1 MQFNLFFKL
10 HKNNMTKVVL
20 ASNNQK
26 KINEMQHLLSDI
38 NLEIIPQSFFNI
50 GEADEPYQTFV
61 ENALAKARY
70 ASKKTNLPAIADDS
84 GICVDHLDFN
94 PGVRSARFA
103 HEKATDDENLLKL
116 LDDLEGVKNR
126 NAHYYCS
133 IVFVTTPDDPQP
145 IICEGVW
152 KGKIVE
158 QPRGSNGFGY
168 DPIFEDFMTE
178 NTAAELDPQLKNK
191 LSHRGQALQQL
202 KLKLTIKYEQ
212 K

>member
-10 HKNNMTKVVL
+10 HTNNMTKVVL

-103 HEKATDDENLLKL
+103 HENATDDENLSKL
-116 LDDLEGVKNR
+116 LNDLKGVKKR

-133 IVFVTTPDDPQP
+133 IVFVTAPDDPQP

>member
-1 MQFNLFFKL
+1 MRFNLFFKL
-10 HKNNMTKVVL
+10 HTNNMTKVVL

-26 KINEMQHLLSDI
+26 KINEMQHLLADI
-38 NLEIIPQSFFNI
+38 NLEIMPQSFFNI

-94 PGVRSARFA
+94 PGVSSARFA
-103 HEKATDDENLLKL
+103 HENATDDENLLKL
-116 LDDLEGVKNR
+116 LHDLKGVKNR

-145 IICEGVW
+145 IICEGIW

>member
-1 MQFNLFFKL
+1 MQLNLFFKL
-10 HKNNMTKVVL
+10 HTNNMTKVVL

-103 HEKATDDENLLKL
+103 HENATDDENLLKL
-116 LDDLEGVKNR
+116 LHDLEGVKNR

-133 IVFVTTPDDPQP
+133 IVFVTMPDDPQP
-145 IICEGVW
+145 IICEGIW

>member
-1 MQFNLFFKL
+1 MQFNQYLKL
-10 HKNNMTKVVL
+10 HINNMTKVIL

-26 KINEMQHLLSDI
+26 KINEMQQLLTDI
-38 NLEIIPQSFFNI
+38 DLEIIPQSFFNI
-50 GEADEPYQTFV
+50 GEAEEPYQTFV

-70 ASKKTNLPAIADDS
+70 ASAKTKLPAIADDS
-84 GICVDHLDFN
+84 GICVDHLNYN
-94 PGVRSARFA
+94 PGVKSARFA
-103 HEKATDDENLLKL
+103 HENATDHENLLKL
-116 LDDLEGVKNR
+116 LDNLKGVENR

-145 IICEGVW
+145 IICEGIW

-158 QPRGSNGFGY
+158 RPRGTNGFGY

>member
-1 MQFNLFFKL
+1 MQLNLFFKL
-10 HKNNMTKVVL
+10 HTNNMTKVVL

-26 KINEMQHLLSDI
+26 KINEMQHLLADI
-38 NLEIIPQSFFNI
+38 NLEIIPQSYFNI

-103 HEKATDDENLLKL
+103 HENATDDENLLKL
-116 LDDLEGVKNR
+116 LHDLKGIKNR

-133 IVFVTTPDDPQP
+133 IVFVTTSDDPQP
-145 IICEGVW
+145 IICEGIW

>member
-1 MQFNLFFKL
+1 MQLNLFFKL
-10 HKNNMTKVVL
+10 HTNNMTKVVL

-26 KINEMQHLLSDI
+26 KINEMQHLLADI

-103 HEKATDDENLLKL
+103 HENATDDENLLKL
-116 LDDLEGVKNR
+116 LHDLKGVKNR

-133 IVFVTTPDDPQP
+133 IVFVTTQDDPQP
-145 IICEGVW
+145 IICEGIW
-152 KGKIVE
+152 KGKIVD

-178 NTAAELDPQLKNK
+178 KTAAELDPQLKNK

>member
-10 HKNNMTKVVL
+10 HTNNMTKVVL

-103 HEKATDDENLLKL
+103 HENATDDENLLKL
-116 LDDLEGVKNR
+116 LHDLEGVKNR

-133 IVFVTTPDDPQP
+133 IVFVTAPDDPQP
-145 IICEGVW
+145 IICEGIW

-158 QPRGSNGFGY
+158 QPRGTNGFGY